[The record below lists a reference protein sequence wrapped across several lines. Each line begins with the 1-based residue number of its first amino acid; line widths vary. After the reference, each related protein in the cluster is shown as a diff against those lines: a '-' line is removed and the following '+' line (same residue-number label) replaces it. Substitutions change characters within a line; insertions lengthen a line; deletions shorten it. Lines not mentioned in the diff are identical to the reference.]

1 MKKRTLSLSLSKS
14 ATQTTRKTSQSHTH
28 FCTHIQKSIIMEE
41 LKASGNAAFKKGD
54 FASAVD
60 FFTRAIDAATL
71 ENHHVLYSNRS
82 AARVRCC
89 CRQKS
94 SSSFSH
100 RFKVVSI
107 LERAFF
113 FGRRRQ
119 SLSFWCASKREA
131 IGMCV
136 GGRSCRSVWTL
147 LEAIQTSSLFVVV
160 VVVHAKKEK
169 KKKKK
174 TFRKDEKL
182 FSSSPQKE

>member
-1 MKKRTLSLSLSKS
+1 
-14 ATQTTRKTSQSHTH
+14 
-28 FCTHIQKSIIMEE
+28 MEE

-60 FFTRAIDAATL
+60 FFTRAIDDAATHI

-82 AARVRCC
+82 AARVRC
-89 CRQKS
+89 RQKS
-94 SSSFSH
+94 SLSF
-100 RFKVVSI
+100 RFW
-107 LERAFF
+107 RAFF
-113 FGRRRQ
+113 LVVVVKVSRCVVRQ
-119 SLSFWCASKREA
+119 RES

-147 LEAIQTSSLFVVV
+147 LEAIKTSSLFVVV

>member
-1 MKKRTLSLSLSKS
+1 
-14 ATQTTRKTSQSHTH
+14 
-28 FCTHIQKSIIMEE
+28 MEE

-60 FFTRAIDAATL
+60 FFTRAIDAEKTL

-89 CRQKS
+89 CRRQKSS

-113 FGRRRQ
+113 WSSSSSSSKSLVVLCVKESRSECVSGVGRVGRFGR
-119 SLSFWCASKREA
+119 FY
-131 IGMCV
+131 
-136 GGRSCRSVWTL
+136 
-147 LEAIQTSSLFVVV
+147 
-160 VVVHAKKEK
+160 
-169 KKKKK
+169 
-174 TFRKDEKL
+174 
-182 FSSSPQKE
+182 

>member
-1 MKKRTLSLSLSKS
+1 
-14 ATQTTRKTSQSHTH
+14 
-28 FCTHIQKSIIMEE
+28 MEE

-89 CRQKS
+89 RQKS
-94 SSSFSH
+94 SSLSSFC
-100 RFKVVSI
+100 RFDSGESVFFLVVVVVVVKVSRCVV
-107 LERAFF
+107 
-113 FGRRRQ
+113 RQ
-119 SLSFWCASKREA
+119 RES

>member
-1 MKKRTLSLSLSKS
+1 
-14 ATQTTRKTSQSHTH
+14 
-28 FCTHIQKSIIMEE
+28 MEE

-60 FFTRAIDAATL
+60 FFTRAIDAEKTL

-89 CRQKS
+89 RQKS
-94 SSSFSH
+94 SSLSSFC
-100 RFKVVSI
+100 RFDSGESVFFLVVVVVVKVSRCVV
-107 LERAFF
+107 
-113 FGRRRQ
+113 RQ
-119 SLSFWCASKREA
+119 RES

>member
-1 MKKRTLSLSLSKS
+1 MGLLY
-14 ATQTTRKTSQSHTH
+14 TQ
-28 FCTHIQKSIIMEE
+28 IQKSIIMEE

-60 FFTRAIDAATL
+60 FFTRAIDAEKTL

-89 CRQKS
+89 CRRQKSS

-113 FGRRRQ
+113 FLVVVVVVKVSRCVVRQ
-119 SLSFWCASKREA
+119 RES

-136 GGRSCRSVWTL
+136 GGRSCRSVWTP
-147 LEAIQTSSLFVVV
+147 LEAIQPSSLFVVV
-160 VVVHAKKEK
+160 VVVHAKNEK

>member
-1 MKKRTLSLSLSKS
+1 
-14 ATQTTRKTSQSHTH
+14 
-28 FCTHIQKSIIMEE
+28 MEE

-60 FFTRAIDAATL
+60 FFTRAIDAEKTL

-89 CRQKS
+89 CRRQKSS

-113 FGRRRQ
+113 FGRRRRRRQ
-119 SLSFWCASKREA
+119 SLSLCCASKRVDRNVCR
-131 IGMCV
+131 GSVVSV
-136 GGRSCRSVWTL
+136 GLDAFIRGDTNLLSVRGGGGGAR
-147 LEAIQTSSLFVVV
+147 E
-160 VVVHAKKEK
+160 EG
-169 KKKKK
+169 
-174 TFRKDEKL
+174 EEEEEEN
-182 FSSSPQKE
+182 FSKG

>member
-1 MKKRTLSLSLSKS
+1 MYEEKNSLSLSLSKS

-89 CRQKS
+89 RQKS
-94 SSSFSH
+94 SSLSF
-100 RFKVVSI
+100 RFWRERFFWSSSSKSLVVLCVKESRS
-107 LERAFF
+107 ECVSGVGRVGR
-113 FGRRRQ
+113 FGR
-119 SLSFWCASKREA
+119 F
-131 IGMCV
+131 
-136 GGRSCRSVWTL
+136 
-147 LEAIQTSSLFVVV
+147 
-160 VVVHAKKEK
+160 
-169 KKKKK
+169 
-174 TFRKDEKL
+174 
-182 FSSSPQKE
+182 

>member
-1 MKKRTLSLSLSKS
+1 MVVYIYLSFSQKAQPKKHQEEKHHTI
-14 ATQTTRKTSQSHTH
+14 SHTSLLYAQ
-28 FCTHIQKSIIMEE
+28 IQKSIIMEE

-60 FFTRAIDAATL
+60 FFTRAIDAEKTL

-89 CRQKS
+89 CRRQKSS

-113 FGRRRQ
+113 FGRRRRRQ
-119 SLSFWCASKREA
+119 SLSLCCASKRVDRNVCR
-131 IGMCV
+131 GSVVSV
-136 GGRSCRSVWTL
+136 GLDAFIRGDTNLLSVRGGGGGGAR
-147 LEAIQTSSLFVVV
+147 E
-160 VVVHAKKEK
+160 EG
-169 KKKKK
+169 
-174 TFRKDEKL
+174 EEEEEEN
-182 FSSSPQKE
+182 FSKG

>member
-1 MKKRTLSLSLSKS
+1 
-14 ATQTTRKTSQSHTH
+14 
-28 FCTHIQKSIIMEE
+28 MEE

-82 AARVRCC
+82 AARVRC
-89 CRQKS
+89 RQKS
-94 SSSFSH
+94 SLSF
-100 RFKVVSI
+100 RFWR
-107 LERAFF
+107 ERF

-119 SLSFWCASKREA
+119 SLSLCCASKRVDRNVCR
-131 IGMCV
+131 GSVVSV
-136 GGRSCRSVWTL
+136 GLDAFRGEKGGEERTL
-147 LEAIQTSSLFVVV
+147 FSGGIQTSSLFVVV
-160 VVVHAKKEK
+160 VVHAK

-174 TFRKDEKL
+174 KNFRKDEKL

>member
-1 MKKRTLSLSLSKS
+1 
-14 ATQTTRKTSQSHTH
+14 
-28 FCTHIQKSIIMEE
+28 MEE

-60 FFTRAIDAATL
+60 FFTRAIDAEKTL

-89 CRQKS
+89 RRQKSS

-113 FGRRRQ
+113 LVVVVVVKVSRCVVRQ
-119 SLSFWCASKREA
+119 RES

>member
-1 MKKRTLSLSLSKS
+1 
-14 ATQTTRKTSQSHTH
+14 
-28 FCTHIQKSIIMEE
+28 MEE

-60 FFTRAIDAATL
+60 FFTRAIDAEKTL

-89 CRQKS
+89 CRRQKSS

-113 FGRRRQ
+113 FLVVVVVVKVSRCVVRQ
-119 SLSFWCASKREA
+119 RES

>member
-89 CRQKS
+89 RQKS
-94 SSSFSH
+94 SSLSSFC
-100 RFKVVSI
+100 RFDSGERFFLVVVVVKVSRCVV
-107 LERAFF
+107 
-113 FGRRRQ
+113 RQ
-119 SLSFWCASKREA
+119 RES

-147 LEAIQTSSLFVVV
+147 LEAIKTSSLFVVV

-169 KKKKK
+169 KKKK

>member
-1 MKKRTLSLSLSKS
+1 
-14 ATQTTRKTSQSHTH
+14 
-28 FCTHIQKSIIMEE
+28 MEE

-94 SSSFSH
+94 SFCVVLSF
-100 RFKVVSI
+100 RFW
-107 LERAFF
+107 RAFF
-113 FGRRRQ
+113 FGRRRRRQ
-119 SLSFWCASKREA
+119 SLSLCCASKRES

>member
-1 MKKRTLSLSLSKS
+1 
-14 ATQTTRKTSQSHTH
+14 
-28 FCTHIQKSIIMEE
+28 MEE

-60 FFTRAIDAATL
+60 FFTRAIDAEKTL

-89 CRQKS
+89 RRQKS
-94 SSSFSH
+94 SSLS
-100 RFKVVSI
+100 RFDSM
-107 LERAFF
+107 ERAFF
-113 FGRRRQ
+113 FLVVVVVVKVSRCVVRQ
-119 SLSFWCASKREA
+119 RES

-136 GGRSCRSVWTL
+136 GGRSCRSVWTLL

>member
-1 MKKRTLSLSLSKS
+1 
-14 ATQTTRKTSQSHTH
+14 
-28 FCTHIQKSIIMEE
+28 MEE

-94 SSSFSH
+94 SS
-100 RFKVVSI
+100 
-107 LERAFF
+107 
-113 FGRRRQ
+113 
-119 SLSFWCASKREA
+119 LSFRFYGESVFFWSSSSSLKSL
-131 IGMCV
+131 IVLVCV
-136 GGRSCRSVWTL
+136 EERVDRNVCRSVWTL

-160 VVVHAKKEK
+160 VVVHAKKK

-174 TFRKDEKL
+174 KTTFRKDEKL